1 MTSAKLWTRSSCL
14 TILNYPRE
22 TISRRCC
29 EASGRGGV
37 SPSVLGRSMGAVQ
50 RGSEWRQ
57 SRIKCDLAV
66 QTAVAFKKIWY
77 VSDSVPH
84 LKVAWFRFEN
94 VRFNATCAV
103 HTAKS
108 KSDMGHIWAKKSDS
122 GHLQLQSERSQRYQN
137 CRHLWKYAE
146 EKRLKRGE
154 TIEMWNLHKNC
165 RKFE

>member
-1 MTSAKLWTRSSCL
+1 MTKLCTRSSCL

-37 SPSVLGRSMGAVQ
+37 SPNVLGRSTGAVQ
-50 RGSEWRQ
+50 LGSEWCQ
-57 SRIKCDLAV
+57 SRIKCHLAV
-66 QTAVAFKKIWY
+66 QTAVAFKKIRY

-84 LKVAWFRFEN
+84 LKVTWFRFEN
-94 VRFNATCAV
+94 VKFNATCAV

-122 GHLQLQSERSQRYQN
+122 GHLQLQCDRSHRDTVQDVQMPVCVQFWLTKTLN
-137 CRHLWKYAE
+137 INVWFIFNVP
-146 EKRLKRGE
+146 G
-154 TIEMWNLHKNC
+154 
-165 RKFE
+165 